1 MAKVTWTIQSLD
13 DLTAIAEYH
22 ETTSPDYAALL
33 IGDIFAVEQQLASF
47 PVSGRIVPEA
57 NISTFR
63 EIVVRGYRVI
73 YAHVDYESVNILA
86 IRSSRIPLG
95 GIGLL

>member
-1 MAKVTWTIQSLD
+1 MAQVTWTLQSLD

-22 ETTSPDYAALL
+22 EAISPDYAALL
-33 IGDIFAVEQQLASF
+33 IREIFAVEQQLQAF
-47 PVSGRIVPEA
+47 PASGRVVPES

-63 EIVVRGYRVI
+63 ELIVRGYRVI
-73 YAHVDYESVNILA
+73 YAHIDYEQVNILA

-95 GIGLL
+95 EVGA